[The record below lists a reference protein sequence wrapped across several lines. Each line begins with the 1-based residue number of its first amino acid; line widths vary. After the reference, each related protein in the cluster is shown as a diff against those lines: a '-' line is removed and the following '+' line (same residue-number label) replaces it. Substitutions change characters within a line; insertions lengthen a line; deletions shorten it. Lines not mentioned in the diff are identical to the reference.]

1 MDEERRQADKS
12 RGFLAGFGATIKS
25 VGFLSTVGIALVA
38 ATLIGLAMGYYL
50 DKWLGT
56 GPWLTLIFLVMGIV
70 SGFRN
75 VYILTERELKRQ
87 QGEGHNDGAG
97 PQG

>member
-1 MDEERRQADKS
+1 MAEDRRQ
-12 RGFLAGFGATIKS
+12 LIKS
-25 VGFLSTVGIALVA
+25 LGFLSGVGISMVA
-38 ATLIGLAMGYYL
+38 ATFIGLAMGYYL

-56 GPWLTLIFLVMGIV
+56 TPWLTLIFLGFGIV

-87 QGEGHNDGAG
+87 QQENEKEHKNGEGPG
-97 PQG
+97 